1 MGSQGERAPQDA
13 RDAAEFMALLRQLK
27 DASGLTYRQLEARA
41 ADGGDVLP
49 RSTLADVLRQDAL
62 PRAEL
67 LAAFVRACG
76 HGGHVQEWLAARE
89 RLASRQQGSPPPPP
103 PPPPGR
109 RRIGRYGRVLGVVVV
124 LLALVGGGAYLAMD
138 RTGGGDRDQPKRTVA
153 SSAPPAAT
161 ALAPAPGTYR
171 IRSAVSSLC
180 LSERDGQGAGNVY
193 QADCR
198 SSVPTYALEEADGG
212 AYRIRSLHP
221 VFGYGCLGVGNG
233 SAKGGAQMMDDYCG
247 HRGTAENFRL
257 RREGAPAGGYRVMPL
272 HTGACVSVP
281 GGSKQQWTPVLQLPC
296 AAGDAG
302 QVFHFDPVAS
312 PHPIPTISRN

>member
-1 MGSQGERAPQDA
+1 
-13 RDAAEFMALLRQLK
+13 MALLRQLK
-27 DASGLTYRQLEARA
+27 DESGLTYRQLEARA

-76 HGGHVQEWLAARE
+76 QGDRVQEWLAARE
-89 RLASRQQGSPPPPP
+89 RLASRQQGSPPA
-103 PPPPGR
+103 PPPGR
-109 RRIGRYGRVLGVVVV
+109 RRITRYSRALGVLLV
-124 LLALVGGGAYLAMD
+124 LLALVSGGTYLAMD
-138 RTGGGDRDQPKRTVA
+138 RTGGDHGRPRRTAA
-153 SSAPPAAT
+153 SGTPPAP
-161 ALAPAPGTYR
+161 APAPGTYR
-171 IRSAVSSLC
+171 IRAAISSLC
-180 LSERDGQGAGNVY
+180 LSERDGQDAGNVY

-212 AYRIRSLHP
+212 TYRIRSLHP
-221 VFGYGCLGVGNG
+221 VFGYGCLGVQNG

-247 HRGTAENFRL
+247 HRGTAESFRL
-257 RREGAPAGGYRVMPL
+257 RREGTPAGGYRVMPL
-272 HTGACVSVP
+272 HTGACLSVP
-281 GGSKQQWTPVLQLPC
+281 GGSKQQWAPVLQLPC

-312 PHPIPTISRN
+312 PHPIPTISRH